1 MRIVVAILVA
11 IAALWV
17 GGMVLKLALGILNMV
32 LPLLLLAGVAYLVY
46 SIVAK
51 KPLGGGRRT
60 LP

>member
-17 GGMVLKLALGILNMV
+17 GGMVLKVALGILNTV
-32 LPLLLLAGVAYLVY
+32 LPILLLAGVAYLAY